1 MSTGTGS
8 SSWARHWPW
17 QRLAVALGA
26 SLLAHYLIVGAWTS
40 SGGGRSKPMMTQLK
54 AQLEI
59 PAAPLTVTSEASP
72 DLSHE
77 ASRPG
82 AAPSVPSQVTRT
94 APTSAFIPEAQSPA
108 SSGSAI
114 PDSRFYSAREL
125 DRFPA
130 PVTPL
135 ELRSGTGRAGSVRV
149 RIGIDLAGR
158 VVDLEVVDGDP
169 SGALEIYA
177 REHLQAIRFLPGL
190 KDDRPVRSRILLEL
204 HYGP

>member
-1 MSTGTGS
+1 
-8 SSWARHWPW
+8 
-17 QRLAVALGA
+17 
-26 SLLAHYLIVGAWTS
+26 
-40 SGGGRSKPMMTQLK
+40 MTQLK

-59 PAAPLTVTSEASP
+59 AAAPLTVTSTAPPE
-72 DLSHE
+72 LSHE
-77 ASRPG
+77 ASRPE
-82 AAPSVPSQVTRT
+82 AAPSVPSRVTRT
-94 APTSAFIPEAQSPA
+94 APPSAVIPEVQSPA
-108 SSGSAI
+108 SSDTAI

-158 VVDLEVVDGDP
+158 VVEVEVVDGDP
-169 SGALEIYA
+169 SGVLQIYA
-177 REHLQAIRFLPGL
+177 REQLQAVRFLPGL

-204 HYGP
+204 QYGP